1 MQMVYP
7 PGIYN
12 SDKKQGIKV
21 ELWFMVSNE
30 LVKIEVLKFLKISN
44 SLFEKVAL
52 AAFLQM
58 NIDDVEF
65 LIKDKDAAIT

>member
-1 MQMVYP
+1 
-7 PGIYN
+7 
-12 SDKKQGIKV
+12 
-21 ELWFMVSNE
+21 MVSNE

-58 NIDDVEF
+58 NIDDLQTWIHYLMNF
-65 LIKDKDAAIT
+65 AIISVSG